1 MDKSFSKEMNGAG
14 DFEMKNEAFKSN
26 CKHQSPDT
34 LSPVDIS
41 RAISE
46 IISTSSSTL
55 DLSRIKL
62 RDLKEEDLFQVPNIK
77 HLHLQ
82 GNLLSRIPEDFF
94 QQLSSLVWL
103 DLRFNR
109 LTSLPPGVGAHRHLK
124 SLLLEGNPIKA
135 LPVELGD
142 LTSLKALNLRNCP
155 LEFPPIDVV
164 QRGLHAILSF
174 LQNARA
180 GKPGHMELSI
190 PEMPPVE
197 KLKLADLM
205 KSSLELS
212 EEWPNEEEMKLFQ
225 HLKRQIMQNEK
236 EEFIRSQPFAI
247 QGGLWG
253 ESSSNT
259 KDFKKRLTHTARKK
273 TTLNDPSMY
282 DVQIQNKRHE
292 ERKQAALKELK
303 EKQSVFEQRK
313 RDQELLNEWRKQTK
327 KMQEKKEIK
336 DKSDNACRFPP
347 AVRDQ
352 VAKNA
357 PYATDLGSKPQ
368 EGIRRSSA
376 KLQKEF
382 GQTRTSRDAELEH
395 RIKQHIQMMQE
406 QRKRPK
412 VAPLSDMQ
420 KAKEDLETAELLQ
433 RQLAKMKEEDVP
445 LEYRFTAFTG
455 EVSPAATPRVQPQN
469 IFSKMQF

>member
-259 KDFKKRLTHTARKK
+259 KDFKKRLTHTAR
-273 TTLNDPSMY
+273 
-282 DVQIQNKRHE
+282 
-292 ERKQAALKELK
+292 
-303 EKQSVFEQRK
+303 
-313 RDQELLNEWRKQTK
+313 DQELLNEWRKQTK